1 MKNAI
6 KFGFGF
12 AMGGYLAAAFL
23 GTVKG
28 ICDGISERISNEK
41 SKISDT
47 KNNTPPG
54 FEEWLKKTK
63 PEHYEEFKKHGLI

>member
-6 KFGFGF
+6 KNGFGF
-12 AMGGYLAAAFL
+12 TIGGALAIAFL
-23 GTVKG
+23 AGLKG
-28 ICDGISERISNEK
+28 ICDGISEIISNEK

-47 KNNTPPG
+47 KYNTPPG

-63 PEHYEEFKKHGLI
+63 PEHYEAFKKHGLI